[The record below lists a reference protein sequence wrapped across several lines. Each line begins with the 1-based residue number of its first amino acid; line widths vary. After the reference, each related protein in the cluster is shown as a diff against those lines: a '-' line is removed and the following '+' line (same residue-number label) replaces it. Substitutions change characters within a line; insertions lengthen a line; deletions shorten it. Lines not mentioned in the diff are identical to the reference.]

1 MEINIVKK
9 DVVELEGKDTAI
21 VIKEDGKLELHLA
34 KPDNDGEEN
43 EGPAPDSSVLA
54 LKLMIAL
61 KSDSIMQ
68 KIDEEFDNAIN
79 LAQEDNDVEEFMKQK
94 EADSNEGC

>member
-1 MEINIVKK
+1 MERDNVI
-9 DVVELEGKDTAI
+9 LEGKDTAI
-21 VIKEDGKLELHLA
+21 IIKEDGKLELHLA

-43 EGPAPDSSVLA
+43 EGPAPDSAVLA

-61 KSDSIMQ
+61 KNDLIMK
-68 KIDEEFDNAIN
+68 KIDEAFDEAIN
-79 LAQEDNDVEEFMKQK
+79 LVQEDNEVEEFMKQK